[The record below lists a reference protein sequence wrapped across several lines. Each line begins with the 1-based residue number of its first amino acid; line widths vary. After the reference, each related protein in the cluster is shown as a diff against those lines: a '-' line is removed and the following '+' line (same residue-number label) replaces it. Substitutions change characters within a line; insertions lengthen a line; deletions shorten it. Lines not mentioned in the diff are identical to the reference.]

1 MNDVQLTGDVGE
13 AFGHLA
19 SSYDQDFESLPAAQ
33 RLRGIVWEIYLRYF
47 RRGDSL
53 LELNC
58 GTGTDA
64 LALAAHGIRI
74 HATDISEGMLDAFNR
89 KLAGSIQKEM
99 ITTQLVGFDHL
110 QAIHDRQFDGVY
122 SNMGGL
128 NCEPD
133 LPRVAHDL
141 HELVKPGGIFIGTF
155 LGHMAVWEMVAF
167 LARGNIKDAFRRS
180 RRRGVPAH
188 IAGSLV
194 TTYYYSPGDV
204 AKHFAPYFVP
214 VELAGLNIFTPPPT
228 SVMAY
233 RRLGSA
239 MRLLEYMDDAL
250 MRTPPFKKMGDH
262 FVLVLKHG
270 GGA

>member
-1 MNDVQLTGDVGE
+1 MNNEQLTGDVGE

-19 SSYDQDFESLPAAQ
+19 SSYDQDFENLPAAR

-64 LALAAHGIRI
+64 LALAGHGIRI
-74 HATDISEGMLDAFNR
+74 HATDISDGMLDAFHR
-89 KLAGSIQKEM
+89 KLSGSPHKEM
-99 ITTQLVGFDHL
+99 ITTQRMGFDHL
-110 QAIHDRQFDGVY
+110 PTIHGRQFDGVY

-133 LPRVAHDL
+133 LPRIAHDL
-141 HELVKPGGIFIGTF
+141 HELVRPGGIFIGTF
-155 LGHMAVWEMVAF
+155 LGHRAICEMASF
-167 LARGNIKDAFRRS
+167 LARGNIRQAFRRT
-180 RRRGVPAH
+180 RRMGVPAN
-188 IAGSLV
+188 IGGSLV

-204 AKHFAPYFVP
+204 AKSFAPRFVP

-228 SVMAY
+228 SVKAY
-233 RRLGSA
+233 RRLGSG
-239 MRLLEYMDDAL
+239 MRLLERIDDAL
-250 MRTPPFKKMGDH
+250 MQTAPFNRIGDH
-262 FVLVLKHG
+262 FVLVLKHR
-270 GGA
+270 GAA